1 MGLEGRAGEYRRDIG
16 MRDRQ
21 RILGNLDQLYR
32 EAFQRAEAKG
42 DEDFMAQL
50 DFEFQR
56 DQLYMELALDIRELF
71 SAMDTGKDAGGQTTS
86 LLEKA
91 QAIRRLTRL
100 R

>member
-1 MGLEGRAGEYRRDIG
+1 

-21 RILGNLDQLYR
+21 RVLDNLEKLYR
-32 EAFQRAEAKG
+32 GELDRSAGSAGADGGR
-42 DEDFMAQL
+42 L

-56 DQLYMELALDIRELF
+56 DQLYLEILLDLRDLLGE
-71 SAMDTGKDAGGQTTS
+71 SPADEKSTSS

-91 QAIRRLTRL
+91 QQLRNLTRL

>member
-1 MGLEGRAGEYRRDIG
+1 

-21 RILGNLDQLYR
+21 RIVDNLEKLYR
-32 EAFQRAEAKG
+32 DELAGGAPAEGAG
-42 DEDFMAQL
+42 AERL

-56 DQLYMELALDIRELF
+56 DQLYLEVMLDLRDLMSSSPEEEK
-71 SAMDTGKDAGGQTTS
+71 STSS

-91 QAIRRLTRL
+91 QQLRNLTRL

>member
-1 MGLEGRAGEYRRDIG
+1 

-21 RILGNLDQLYR
+21 RIVDNLEKLYR
-32 EAFQRAEAKG
+32 DELARGAPAEGAG
-42 DEDFMAQL
+42 AERL

-56 DQLYMELALDIRELF
+56 DQLYLEVMLDLRDLMSSSPEEEK
-71 SAMDTGKDAGGQTTS
+71 STSS

-91 QAIRRLTRL
+91 QQLRNLTRL

>member
-1 MGLEGRAGEYRRDIG
+1 

-21 RILGNLDQLYR
+21 RILDNLEKLYR
-32 EAFQRAEAKG
+32 
-42 DEDFMAQL
+42 DELDRGAGTEGAGVQGSGSERL

-56 DQLYMELALDIRELF
+56 DQLYLEVMLDLRDL
-71 SAMDTGKDAGGQTTS
+71 MGGSPEEEKSTSS

-91 QAIRRLTRL
+91 QQLRNLTRL

>member
-1 MGLEGRAGEYRRDIG
+1 
-16 MRDRQ
+16 MRDRD
-21 RILGNLDQLYR
+21 RIVRNLEDLYR
-32 EAFQRAEAKG
+32 EAFGRAEG
-42 DEDFMAQL
+42 EGEQESMARL

-56 DQLYMELALDIRELF
+56 DQLYLEVALDIRELL
-71 SAMDTGKDAGGQTTS
+71 SAMESGKDGEGKTTS

>member
-1 MGLEGRAGEYRRDIG
+1 

-21 RILGNLDQLYR
+21 RILDNLEKLYR
-32 EAFQRAEAKG
+32 DELDRGAEPKG
-42 DEDFMAQL
+42 AVGERL

-56 DQLYMELALDIRELF
+56 DQLYLEVMLDLRDL
-71 SAMDTGKDAGGQTTS
+71 MGGSDEDEKSTSS

-91 QAIRRLTRL
+91 QQLRNLTRL

>member
-1 MGLEGRAGEYRRDIG
+1 

-21 RILGNLDQLYR
+21 RILDNLEKLYR
-32 EAFQRAEAKG
+32 DELDRGAEPKG
-42 DEDFMAQL
+42 AVGERL

-56 DQLYMELALDIRELF
+56 DQLYLEVMLDLRDLL
-71 SAMDTGKDAGGQTTS
+71 GGSPEDEQPTSS

-91 QAIRRLTRL
+91 QQLRNLTRL

>member
-1 MGLEGRAGEYRRDIG
+1 

-21 RILGNLDQLYR
+21 RILGNLEELYR
-32 EAFQRAEAKG
+32 EAFARAEGKG
-42 DEDFMAQL
+42 DEESKARL

-56 DQLYMELALDIRELF
+56 DQLYLEVGLDLRELLAALD
-71 SAMDTGKDAGGQTTS
+71 SGKDEEGKTTS

>member
-1 MGLEGRAGEYRRDIG
+1 

-21 RILGNLDQLYR
+21 RILDNLEKLYR
-32 EAFQRAEAKG
+32 
-42 DEDFMAQL
+42 DELDRNAGIEGAGGERL

-56 DQLYMELALDIRELF
+56 DQLYLEVMLDLRDLMSGSPEEEK
-71 SAMDTGKDAGGQTTS
+71 STSS

-91 QAIRRLTRL
+91 QQLRNLTRL

>member
-1 MGLEGRAGEYRRDIG
+1 

-21 RILGNLDQLYR
+21 RILGNLDELYR
-32 EAFQRAEAKG
+32 EAFGRAEGNG
-42 DEDFMAQL
+42 DDNVMARL

-56 DQLYMELALDIRELF
+56 DQLLLEVALDVRELLA
-71 SAMDTGKDAGGQTTS
+71 AMDSGKNAEGKTTS

>member
-1 MGLEGRAGEYRRDIG
+1 

-21 RILGNLDQLYR
+21 RVLDNLEKLYR
-32 EAFQRAEAKG
+32 GELDRSAASAGG
-42 DEDFMAQL
+42 DGGRL

-56 DQLYMELALDIRELF
+56 DQLYLEILLDLRDLLGE
-71 SAMDTGKDAGGQTTS
+71 SPADEKSTSS

-91 QAIRRLTRL
+91 QQLRNLTRL

>member
-1 MGLEGRAGEYRRDIG
+1 

-21 RILGNLDQLYR
+21 RILDNLEKLYR
-32 EAFQRAEAKG
+32 DELLRSAEAAG
-42 DEDFMAQL
+42 SDAGRL

-56 DQLYMELALDIRELF
+56 DQLYLEVLLDFRDL
-71 SAMDTGKDAGGQTTS
+71 MGGAPEDEKSTAS

-91 QAIRRLTRL
+91 QQLRDLTRL

>member
-1 MGLEGRAGEYRRDIG
+1 

-21 RILGNLDQLYR
+21 RILGNLEELYR
-32 EAFQRAEAKG
+32 EAFQRAESQG
-42 DEDFMAQL
+42 NDETMAQL

-56 DQLYMELALDIRELF
+56 DQLYLEVALDLRELMA
-71 SAMDTGKDAGGQTTS
+71 AMDSGKDTEGKTTS

-91 QAIRRLTRL
+91 QAIRKLTRL

>member
-1 MGLEGRAGEYRRDIG
+1 

-21 RILGNLDQLYR
+21 RILDNLEKLY
-32 EAFQRAEAKG
+32 Q
-42 DEDFMAQL
+42 DELGRKADPDSSGASRL

-56 DQLYMELALDIRELF
+56 DQLYLEVLLDLRDVL
-71 SAMDTGKDAGGQTTS
+71 GGSPVDEPSTKS

-91 QAIRRLTRL
+91 QQLKDLTRL

>member
-1 MGLEGRAGEYRRDIG
+1 

-21 RILGNLDQLYR
+21 RILDNLEKLYR
-32 EAFQRAEAKG
+32 
-42 DEDFMAQL
+42 DELNRGAGSEGAAGERL

-56 DQLYMELALDIRELF
+56 DQLYLEVLLDLRDLMSGSPEEEK
-71 SAMDTGKDAGGQTTS
+71 STSS

-91 QAIRRLTRL
+91 QQLRNLTRL

>member
-1 MGLEGRAGEYRRDIG
+1 

-21 RILGNLDQLYR
+21 RILDNLEKLYR
-32 EAFQRAEAKG
+32 NELDRSAGTEGAGGER
-42 DEDFMAQL
+42 L

-56 DQLYMELALDIRELF
+56 DQLYLEVILDLREL
-71 SAMDTGKDAGGQTTS
+71 MKDSPEEEKSTSS

-91 QAIRRLTRL
+91 QQLRNLTRL

>member
-1 MGLEGRAGEYRRDIG
+1 

-21 RILGNLDQLYR
+21 RILDNLEKLYR
-32 EAFQRAEAKG
+32 NELDRSAATQGGGAEGAAS
-42 DEDFMAQL
+42 ERL

-56 DQLYMELALDIRELF
+56 DQLYLEVMLDLRDLMGAAPPEEEN
-71 SAMDTGKDAGGQTTS
+71 STSS

-91 QAIRRLTRL
+91 QTLRKLTKL

>member
-1 MGLEGRAGEYRRDIG
+1 

-21 RILGNLDQLYR
+21 RILDNLEKLYR
-32 EAFQRAEAKG
+32 
-42 DEDFMAQL
+42 DELDRNAGTEGVGGERL

-56 DQLYMELALDIRELF
+56 DQLYLEVMLDLRDLTSGSPEEEK
-71 SAMDTGKDAGGQTTS
+71 STSS

-91 QAIRRLTRL
+91 QQLRNLTRP

>member
-1 MGLEGRAGEYRRDIG
+1 

-21 RILGNLDQLYR
+21 RILDNLEKLYR
-32 EAFQRAEAKG
+32 
-42 DEDFMAQL
+42 DELDRGARTEDSDPGRL

-56 DQLYMELALDIRELF
+56 DQLYLEVLLDLRDLF
-71 SAMDTGKDAGGQTTS
+71 GGSPEDEKSAAS

-91 QAIRRLTRL
+91 QEKAQQLRNLTRL

>member
-1 MGLEGRAGEYRRDIG
+1 

-21 RILGNLDQLYR
+21 RILGNLDELYR
-32 EAFQRAEAKG
+32 EAFGRAEGKG
-42 DEDFMAQL
+42 DEEFMAQL
-50 DFEFQR
+50 DFQFQR
-56 DQLYMELALDIRELF
+56 DQLLLEVALDLRELMA
-71 SAMDTGKDAGGQTTS
+71 AMDSGKDGEGKTTS

>member
-1 MGLEGRAGEYRRDIG
+1 

-21 RILGNLDQLYR
+21 RILDNLEKLYR
-32 EAFQRAEAKG
+32 DELDRSAQAEGAAG
-42 DEDFMAQL
+42 ERL

-56 DQLYMELALDIRELF
+56 DQLYLEVILDLRDLMSGSPADEK
-71 SAMDTGKDAGGQTTS
+71 STSS

-91 QAIRRLTRL
+91 QQLRNLTRL

>member
-1 MGLEGRAGEYRRDIG
+1 

-21 RILGNLDQLYR
+21 RILDNLEKLYR
-32 EAFQRAEAKG
+32 EELDRGPETEGASEGR
-42 DEDFMAQL
+42 L

-56 DQLYMELALDIRELF
+56 DQLYLEVILDVRDLLGDSPAEEK
-71 SAMDTGKDAGGQTTS
+71 STSS

-91 QAIRRLTRL
+91 QKLRNLTRL

>member
-1 MGLEGRAGEYRRDIG
+1 

-21 RILGNLDQLYR
+21 RILDNLEKLYR
-32 EAFQRAEAKG
+32 DELDRGAETEGASG
-42 DEDFMAQL
+42 GRL

-56 DQLYMELALDIRELF
+56 DQLYLEALLDLRDLL
-71 SAMDTGKDAGGQTTS
+71 GGSPADEKSTSS

-91 QAIRRLTRL
+91 QQLRNLTRL

>member
-1 MGLEGRAGEYRRDIG
+1 

-21 RILGNLDQLYR
+21 RILDNLEKLYR
-32 EAFQRAEAKG
+32 
-42 DEDFMAQL
+42 DELDRGAPTEGSDEGRL

-56 DQLYMELALDIRELF
+56 DQLYLEVLLDLRDLF
-71 SAMDTGKDAGGQTTS
+71 GASPEEEKSTSS

-91 QAIRRLTRL
+91 QQLRNLTRL

>member
-1 MGLEGRAGEYRRDIG
+1 

-21 RILGNLDQLYR
+21 RILDNLEKLYR
-32 EAFQRAEAKG
+32 GELDRSAGGESGESAR
-42 DEDFMAQL
+42 L

-56 DQLYMELALDIRELF
+56 DQIYLEVMLDLRDLLSGSQEEEK
-71 SAMDTGKDAGGQTTS
+71 STSS

-91 QAIRRLTRL
+91 QKLRNLTRF